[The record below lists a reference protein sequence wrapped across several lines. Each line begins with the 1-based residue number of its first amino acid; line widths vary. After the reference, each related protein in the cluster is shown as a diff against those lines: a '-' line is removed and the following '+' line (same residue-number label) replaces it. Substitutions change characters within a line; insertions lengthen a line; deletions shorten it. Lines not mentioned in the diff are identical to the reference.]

1 MKMKWFQ
8 FVLALSCIASS
19 AAFLPSAFAQ
29 DAQPRDGEMVKIR
42 FDALWKL
49 QYLPNAPV
57 RDAAVIARD
66 LKSPSI
72 SPDGS
77 QVVMFKRGLDGEP
90 NALSRWSRGDV
101 QTIVRDEQVSMFITW
116 NDEKNIS
123 VRQFDRPF
131 FENGEKLNFTLNGKG
146 ARLRDRKPLRSEA
159 VRAFDADDVI
169 LLVRQDTRTLQAISD
184 TSSDRYFGPVVSP
197 DSRFVVYN
205 GLTTGVHLFDVEAN
219 AVVFIGLHGTHPT
232 FSPDGRYLMYTDTRD
247 DGHTFTQGNLVVI
260 DLREKT
266 FRFVSNPD
274 GEIRIHGTLSRDGRF
289 VAYETDDGRI
299 MRAGLFE

>member
-57 RDAAVIARD
+57 RDVAVIVRD
-66 LKSPSI
+66 VKSPSI

-116 NDEKNIS
+116 NDEKTI
-123 VRQFDRPF
+123 
-131 FENGEKLNFTLNGKG
+131 
-146 ARLRDRKPLRSEA
+146 
-159 VRAFDADDVI
+159 
-169 LLVRQDTRTLQAISD
+169 
-184 TSSDRYFGPVVSP
+184 
-197 DSRFVVYN
+197 
-205 GLTTGVHLFDVEAN
+205 
-219 AVVFIGLHGTHPT
+219 
-232 FSPDGRYLMYTDTRD
+232 
-247 DGHTFTQGNLVVI
+247 
-260 DLREKT
+260 
-266 FRFVSNPD
+266 
-274 GEIRIHGTLSRDGRF
+274 IRR
-289 VAYETDDGRI
+289 
-299 MRAGLFE
+299 